1 MVKSKCSH
9 QMSKEGEGGG
19 RGAKDTK
26 RSIQSVTDDDT
37 F

>member
-9 QMSKEGEGGG
+9 QMSKEGGG
-19 RGAKDTK
+19 REGAKDTK